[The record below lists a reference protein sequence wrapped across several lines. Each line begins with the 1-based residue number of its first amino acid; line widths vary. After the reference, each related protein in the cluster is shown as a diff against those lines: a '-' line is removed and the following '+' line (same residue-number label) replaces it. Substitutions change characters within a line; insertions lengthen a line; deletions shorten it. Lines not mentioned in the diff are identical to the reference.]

1 MDESAPAPRLI
12 ATASPKGG
20 AGKTMTTILLACE
33 FAAAG
38 HRVLI
43 LDTDIQGSAAG
54 WFNASKAARFPLKNI
69 AVEQITAQDAIMARL
84 QALLK
89 NGEGYD
95 VALIDVQ
102 GTATAALSTAV
113 VYSDLVLIPTR
124 MHKFDVDQAVALA
137 RYVSGLGGRGRATP
151 YRIVVNAVNAIDRN
165 SAAFKLAETML
176 AQARLDRLSTYL
188 SLRPTFATVASAGS
202 LYEVANPNKAV
213 IDARNMTR
221 DLMNEVACVL
231 NELDEGA
238 AA

>member
-84 QALLK
+84 QAA
-89 NGEGYD
+89 D
-95 VALIDVQ
+95 
-102 GTATAALSTAV
+102 
-113 VYSDLVLIPTR
+113 SDLIRPPIPTR
-124 MHKFDVDQAVALA
+124 SRPGFRFDVGHRSDLKP
-137 RYVSGLGGRGRATP
+137 ATIP
-151 YRIVVNAVNAIDRN
+151 R
-165 SAAFKLAETML
+165 
-176 AQARLDRLSTYL
+176 
-188 SLRPTFATVASAGS
+188 
-202 LYEVANPNKAV
+202 
-213 IDARNMTR
+213 
-221 DLMNEVACVL
+221 
-231 NELDEGA
+231 
-238 AA
+238 

>member
-1 MDESAPAPRLI
+1 MHEIAPAPRLI
-12 ATASPKGG
+12 AAASPKGG

-33 FAAAG
+33 FADAG

-43 LDTDIQGSAAG
+43 LDTDIQGSATS

-69 AVEQITAQDAIMARL
+69 AAEQITAQDAIMNRL
-84 QALLK
+84 QALLR
-89 NGEGYD
+89 NGEGHD
-95 VALIDVQ
+95 VVLIDVQ

-124 MHKFDVDQAVALA
+124 MHKFDVDQAIALA

-151 YRIVVNAVNAIDRN
+151 YRILINAVNTIDRN
-165 SAAFKLAETML
+165 SAAFRLAETML
-176 AQARLDRLSTYL
+176 AQSGLERLSTML
-188 SLRPTFATVASAGS
+188 SLRPTFATAATAGN

-213 IDARNMTR
+213 LDARGMTR
-221 DLMNEVACVL
+221 DLMNEVTRVL
-231 NELDEGA
+231 NDLEEGA